1 VSLGDML
8 TRPTRREMLK
18 YSAKIGG
25 CLACA
30 EVADL
35 LIPRR
40 AKGVN
45 TTVQLI
51 GDTFQRPD
59 GALGP
64 SWGAGFAGNAP
75 AIVNRGWTVDGT
87 LRPGFSLWAG
97 GQAIPN
103 DQYARMTISALGPV
117 GSDCLPR
124 IGVRGNISGGGNC
137 YYALAGRN
145 TFDGNNDAVELWKL
159 INGTAVFINGVR
171 SMVLHVGDTIA
182 CAATETTISLLFNG
196 AILAQGPALEFPS
209 GTPCIGCD
217 VGSGGI
223 NNPDQNTQATNFD
236 AGSILVGGM
245 QSDHFIRANGDIGP
259 NWVSTSLLGGHVGQ
273 PGSIQIVNNSATGS
287 SAAIYN
293 ASMWAQDIFSSDQ
306 FSQAVYLGPVPPLQ
320 AQGVAARINVAG
332 SAYLLQ
338 VGEGFSTGR
347 NYAIFSLIGGVHT
360 KLGATGPL
368 AAPGDT
374 MRLEVRGSTLTMII
388 NGVTQ
393 VVTSDLNLTFGQPGI
408 ASFGAVQGNFL
419 SNWMGGTVDHQGCG
433 AERI

>member
-1 VSLGDML
+1 MSLGEML
-8 TRPTRREMLK
+8 KRERPTRREILK
-18 YSAKIGG
+18 YSLKIGG

-35 LIPRR
+35 FIPRR

-75 AIVNRGWTVDGT
+75 AVVNHGWTLDET
-87 LRPGFSLWAG
+87 LTPGFSLWAG

-103 DQYARMTISALGPV
+103 DQYARMTISALGPI
-117 GSDCLPR
+117 GTDCLPR

-145 TFDGNNDAVELWKL
+145 TFDGTNDAVELWKL

-171 SMVLHVGDTIA
+171 SIVLHVGDVIA
-182 CAATETTISLLFNG
+182 CAATETTVSLLFNG
-196 AILAQGPALEFPS
+196 VILAQGPALEFPS

-217 VGSGGI
+217 AGSGGR

-236 AGSILVGGM
+236 AGSILVGGI
-245 QSDHFIRANGDIGP
+245 QGDHFIGANGDIGP
-259 NWVSTSLLGGHVGQ
+259 NWISTSIFGGHTGQ
-273 PGSIQIVNNSATGS
+273 PASFVIASNSATGG

-293 ASMWAQDIFSSDQ
+293 AAMWAQDIFSANQ
-306 FSQAVYLGPVPPLQ
+306 FSQAVWVGPIPPVQ
-320 AQGVAARINVAG
+320 SQGVAVRIDVAG
-332 SAYLLQ
+332 QAYVLELNGAGHYIIDKY
-338 VGEGFSTGR
+338 VGG
-347 NYAIFSLIGGVHT
+347 AA
-360 KLGATGPL
+360 KQLGTTGPL
-368 AAPGDT
+368 AVAGDT
-374 MRLEVRGSTLTMII
+374 FRLEVRGNNLIGI
-388 NGVTQ
+388 VNGVTQ
-393 VVTSDLNLTFGQPGI
+393 ITTTDDTLSFGQPGI
-408 ASFGAVQGNFL
+408 VSFGAVRGNFL
-419 SNWMGGTVDHQGCG
+419 NNWMGGTVDHQECIATPLG
-433 AERI
+433 